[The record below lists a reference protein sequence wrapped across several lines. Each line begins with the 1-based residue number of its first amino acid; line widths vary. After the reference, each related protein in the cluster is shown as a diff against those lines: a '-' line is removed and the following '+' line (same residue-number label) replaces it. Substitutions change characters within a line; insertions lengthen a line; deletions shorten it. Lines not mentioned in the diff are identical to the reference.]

1 MPRASKKNKEQST
14 VRNLDWFT
22 LFIFVALVA
31 MGWMSICGASYDF
44 EQGDQLLDFSSR
56 SGMQLVWIISSLV
69 LGGIILCVDD
79 RLIESLSYII
89 YIGFLALLF
98 VTPMLAHD
106 IKGSM
111 SWIKIGSFSIQPA
124 EFAKF
129 ATTLCMAK
137 VISAFNLDLSR
148 WRDLIICS
156 MLVLLPM
163 GLIIMQKETGSALV
177 YLAFF
182 LMFYRE
188 GMVGSILFAGAAT
201 VYYFVVGVRF
211 AEVPMWEIPQIS
223 MGEFLVLAGIHLF
236 SAGMM
241 WVYTSLRK
249 PFLQTLLFGTSAYI
263 LALLCAKYLIPF
275 NACWVQWIVL
285 ASMIGYLF
293 YLSVREQLLSY
304 ALIGLFALGSTGFFY
319 SVNYVLNDVLQPHQQ
334 TRIRVL
340 LGLEDD
346 PKGAGYNVIQAKI
359 AIGSGGL
366 KGKGF
371 LNGTQT
377 KLKYVPEQDTDFIF
391 CTVGEE
397 QGFIGSALVLTIF
410 LVFILRLIHL
420 AERQPLRFGRVF
432 GYCVLSIFLFHIFIN
447 VGMVL
452 GLTPV
457 IGIPLPFFSY
467 GGSSLWGFTI
477 LLFVFLRIDAAR
489 NRMQH

>member
-1 MPRASKKNKEQST
+1 MASASKRDKEQSII
-14 VRNLDWFT
+14 RNLDWFT
-22 LFIFVALVA
+22 LFIFVVLVA
-31 MGWMSICGASYDF
+31 MGWMSVCGASYDF
-44 EQGDQLLDFSSR
+44 DQGTQLLDFSSR
-56 SGMQLVWIISSLV
+56 SGMQMVWILTSLV
-69 LGGIILCVDD
+69 LGSIILCVDD
-79 RLIESLSYII
+79 RLVESLSYII
-89 YIGFLALLF
+89 YIGFIVLLF

-106 IKGSM
+106 IKGSL
-111 SWIKIGSFSIQPA
+111 SWIKIGSFSLQPA

-129 ATTLCMAK
+129 ATALCVAK
-137 VISAFNLDLSR
+137 VISSFNFDLSR
-148 WRDLIICS
+148 WRDLIIS
-156 MLVLLPM
+156 TILVVLPM

-188 GMVGSILFAGAAT
+188 GMIGSILFAGAAA
-201 VYYFVVGVRF
+201 VFYFVVGVRY
-211 AEVPMWEIPQIS
+211 ADVPMWEIPQIS
-223 MGEFLVLAGIHLF
+223 MGEFLVLGGIHLF

-249 PFLQTLLFGTSAYI
+249 PFLQTLIFGTMAYVLAI
-263 LALLCAKYLIPF
+263 LYAKYLIPF

-285 ASMIGYLF
+285 AAMSCYLI
-293 YLSVREQLLSY
+293 YLSVREQLWSY
-304 ALIGLFALGSTGFFY
+304 ALIALFAIGSTGFFY
-319 SVNYVLNDVLQPHQQ
+319 SVNYVLSDVLQPHQQ

-366 KGKGF
+366 HGKGF

-397 QGFIGSALVLTIF
+397 QGFVGSALVLVLF

-420 AERQPLRFGRVF
+420 AERQPLRFGRVY
-432 GYCVLSIFLFHIFIN
+432 GYCVMSIFLFHVFIN

>member
-14 VRNLDWFT
+14 IRNLDWFT

-129 ATTLCMAK
+129 ATTLCIAK

-156 MLVLLPM
+156 ILVLLPM
-163 GLIIMQKETGSALV
+163 GFIIMQKETGSALV

-182 LMFYRE
+182 LVFYRE
-188 GMVGSILFAGAAT
+188 GMVGSILFAGAAA
-201 VYYFVVGVRF
+201 VFYFVVGVRF

-249 PFLQTLLFGTSAYI
+249 PFLQTLLFGTTAYV

-397 QGFIGSALVLTIF
+397 QGFVGSALVLTIF

-432 GYCVLSIFLFHIFIN
+432 GYCVMSIFLFHIFIN

>member
-188 GMVGSILFAGAAT
+188 GMVGSILFAGAAA

>member
-1 MPRASKKNKEQST
+1 MPRASKKNKEHST
-14 VRNLDWFT
+14 IRNLDWFT

-129 ATTLCMAK
+129 ATTLCIAK

-156 MLVLLPM
+156 ILVLLPM
-163 GLIIMQKETGSALV
+163 GFIIMQKETGSALV

-182 LMFYRE
+182 LVFYRE
-188 GMVGSILFAGAAT
+188 GMVGSILFAGAAA
-201 VYYFVVGVRF
+201 VFYFVVGVRF

-249 PFLQTLLFGTSAYI
+249 PFLQTLLFGTTAYV

-304 ALIGLFALGSTGFFY
+304 TLIGLFALGSTGFFY

-397 QGFIGSALVLTIF
+397 QGFVGSALVLTIF

-432 GYCVLSIFLFHIFIN
+432 GYCVMSIFLFHIFIN

>member
-1 MPRASKKNKEQST
+1 MPSASKRDKEQSI

-22 LFIFVALVA
+22 LFIFIVLVG
-31 MGWMSICGASYDF
+31 MGWMSVCGASYEF
-44 EQGDQLLDFSSR
+44 EQGSQLFDFSSR
-56 SGMQLVWIISSLV
+56 SGMQMIWILTSLV
-69 LGGIILCVDD
+69 LGTIILCVDD
-79 RLIESLSYII
+79 RLVESLSYIV
-89 YIGFLALLF
+89 YIGFLVLLF
-98 VTPMLAHD
+98 VTPMLARD

-129 ATTLCMAK
+129 ATALCVAK
-137 VISAFNLDLSR
+137 VISSFNLDLSR
-148 WRDLIICS
+148 WRDLIIS
-156 MLVLLPM
+156 SILVLLPM
-163 GLIIMQKETGSALV
+163 GLIVMQKETGSALV

-188 GMVGSILFAGAAT
+188 GMVGSILFAGAAA
-201 VYYFVVGVRF
+201 VFYFVVGVRY
-211 AEVPMWEIPQIS
+211 ADAPMLEIPQIS
-223 MGEFLVLAGIHLF
+223 MGEYLVLAGIHIF
-236 SAGMM
+236 SACMM

-249 PFLQTLLFGTSAYI
+249 PFLQTLLFGMAAYV
-263 LALLCAKYLIPF
+263 LAVLYAKYLIPF

-285 ASMIGYLF
+285 AATVCYLF
-293 YLSVREQLLSY
+293 YLSVREQLWSY
-304 ALIGLFALGSTGFFY
+304 ALIALFALGSTGFFY

-334 TRIRVL
+334 MRIRVL

-346 PKGAGYNVIQAKI
+346 PRGAGYNVIQAKI

-397 QGFIGSALVLTIF
+397 QGFVGSALVLCLF
-410 LVFILRLIHL
+410 LVFILRLMHL
-420 AERQPLRFGRVF
+420 AERQSLRFGRVY
-432 GYCVLSIFLFHIFIN
+432 GYCVLSIFLFHVFIN

-489 NRMQH
+489 NRMLH